1 CDECQARS
9 VGLVR
14 YPTTLAPASGSVTV
28 ATQCADNAHVRTGFS
43 LNVRCSSSGGWSGT
57 TPQCECDTGYRA
69 VTLSGRQICQS
80 VNTCPARSFGL
91 VDYPTTLAP
100 VSGSVT
106 VATQCADNAHVRT
119 GFSLNVR
126 CSSSGSWT
134 GTTPQCECDTG
145 YRAVTVSGRKI
156 CQTDETTCP
165 PTTDPPSIGAVNETK
180 VLGCGLISWKP
191 PPGNEGVKLS
201 YVVRFFDGSTY
212 DTSSGYKRIQ
222 RNSEIGRQWTRVN
235 DIPDGRT
242 VYADIRARNTSG
254 NVGVFSQKFVVAN
267 STLCA
272 DDCPPPVLCPDCDE
286 CQARNAG
293 LVHYPTTLAPASGS
307 LTVTTQC
314 ADNAHVRTGFSLNV
328 MCSSSGSWTGT
339 TPQCEC
345 DTGYRAVT
353 VSGRQICQT
362 EETTCPPTTG
372 VTCAVRTVG
381 LVRYPTTLAPAS
393 GSVTVST
400 QCADNAHVRTGFS
413 LNVRCSSSGGWTG
426 TTPQCECDTGYR
438 AVTVSGRKICQTDE
452 TTCPPTTDPPS
463 IGAVNETKV
472 LGCGLISWKPP
483 PGNEGVKLSYVVRF
497 FDGSTYETSTS
508 GYKRIQ
514 RNSEIGRQWT
524 RVNDIPDGRT
534 VYADIRAR
542 NTSGNVGLF
551 LKNLLLPIQLYVLM
565 VSFF

>member
-362 EETTCPPTTG
+362 EETTCPPTT
-372 VTCAVRTVG
+372 
-381 LVRYPTTLAPAS
+381 
-393 GSVTVST
+393 
-400 QCADNAHVRTGFS
+400 
-413 LNVRCSSSGGWTG
+413 
-426 TTPQCECDTGYR
+426 
-438 AVTVSGRKICQTDE
+438 
-452 TTCPPTTDPPS
+452 DPPS

-565 VSFF
+565 VVLPLVLIMMSAKQEVMV

>member
-272 DDCPPPVLCPDCDE
+272 DDYDE
-286 CQARNAG
+286 CQARSDG
-293 LVHYPTTLAPASGS
+293 LVRYPTTPAPASGS
-307 LTVTTQC
+307 VTVTTQC
-314 ADNAHVRTGFSLNV
+314 ADNAHVRTGSSLSV
-328 MCSSSGSWTGT
+328 RCSSSGSWTGT

-345 DTGYRAVT
+345 DTGYEEDDDKCKAKECPPDIYNITDIPRQDLDLKIVYGYVHLSWDT
-353 VSGRQICQT
+353 VAL
-362 EETTCPPTTG
+362 ETTLVFYEESKNKPAVHTYKTTDDYYHLQINTDKWLVDINDETMIIVQINNQARERRETENDTSTTFEFTKKEIREKLDTFSEC
-372 VTCAVRTVG
+372 VTQKRQSEIPDTESVVDGTSLAIAILLTFALTAAAVVFLSISLG
-381 LVRYPTTLAPAS
+381 LILRKRSEMKREKSSKT
-393 GSVTVST
+393 
-400 QCADNAHVRTGFS
+400 ADGDIS
-413 LNVRCSSSGGWTG
+413 LNDYDEQKTSS
-426 TTPQCECDTGYR
+426 Y
-438 AVTVSGRKICQTDE
+438 
-452 TTCPPTTDPPS
+452 
-463 IGAVNETKV
+463 
-472 LGCGLISWKPP
+472 
-483 PGNEGVKLSYVVRF
+483 
-497 FDGSTYETSTS
+497 
-508 GYKRIQ
+508 
-514 RNSEIGRQWT
+514 
-524 RVNDIPDGRT
+524 
-534 VYADIRAR
+534 
-542 NTSGNVGLF
+542 
-551 LKNLLLPIQLYVLM
+551 
-565 VSFF
+565 